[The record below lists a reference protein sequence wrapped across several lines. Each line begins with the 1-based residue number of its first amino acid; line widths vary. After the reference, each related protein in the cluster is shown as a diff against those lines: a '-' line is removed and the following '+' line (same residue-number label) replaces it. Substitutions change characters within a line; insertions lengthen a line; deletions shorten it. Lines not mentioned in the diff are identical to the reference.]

1 MEKEKQ
7 NKKYVTLEEG
17 EDFRTIAKIMTEHG
31 FVMNHATARNQL
43 ITSLEKLLMD
53 FSERIRDTRSK
64 IPNVEKMMKEHSLND
79 DFSDMLYLTYKSY
92 LEDVQ
97 EENNGKK

>member
-17 EDFRTIAKIMTEHG
+17 EDFRTIAKIMTDNG
-31 FVMNHATARNQL
+31 FIMNHATARNQL

>member
-1 MEKEKQ
+1 
-7 NKKYVTLEEG
+7 
-17 EDFRTIAKIMTEHG
+17 
-31 FVMNHATARNQL
+31 
-43 ITSLEKLLMD
+43 
-53 FSERIRDTRSK
+53 
-64 IPNVEKMMKEHSLND
+64 MMKEHSLND